1 MKNISFSSHF
11 FLIVLTGVI
20 SGYLVYLL
28 LGLIEVPF
36 REVAFFSV
44 MSAVIAALL
53 GRMEKKYDET
63 QN

>member
-1 MKNISFSSHF
+1 MKNISFSSRF

-44 MSAVIAALL
+44 MSAVISVLL
-53 GRMEKKYDET
+53 GRMEKKYNET